1 MSTPDPPVWAAPND
15 VEAFRQMYEA
25 DSTEL
30 FDNIATLVQRVR
42 LQRDTLHA
50 QLTAANETIDN
61 LEEQINRLNLD
72 LNVARAAPAPT
83 VAVPVAAAP
92 PPAPVPAFRS
102 EKFPDPEKFDGTR
115 TKLPGFTT
123 QLRMK
128 LEVNHDRFRNEAAKV
143 IYAVSRLEGRAL
155 DQVVPL
161 VNANPAAPFSS
172 VTAFVAH
179 LEASFGDP
187 DPRGTAR
194 RQLVALKQ
202 RKGDFATYYSQ
213 FLRIVAYLD
222 YNEGAKID
230 ALAEGLSEDLK
241 DATTYRTD
249 RPNTVEAYATMLM
262 TIDNQVRG
270 RKAEQRAIRNTMGQF
285 TAPAAVA
292 HPSHT
297 AGGLAPMDLSALQS
311 RPTQRP
317 AIEQRYTFVNGQR
330 KTSAAEKQWRRD
342 NNLCMYCANP
352 GHVFANCPSANRPRG
367 NQPVMRGTL
376 LALSHKAVDPAA
388 PPVASPASSE
398 SGFQ

>member
-15 VEAFRQMYEA
+15 VESFRRMYEA
-25 DSTEL
+25 DPTEL
-30 FDNIATLVQRVR
+30 FDNIATLVQLVR

-72 LNVARAAPAPT
+72 LNVARAAPAAT

-92 PPAPVPAFRS
+92 PPAPVPTFRS
-102 EKFPDPEKFDGTR
+102 EKFPDPEKFDGTC

-202 RKGDFATYYSQ
+202 GKGDFATYYSQ
-213 FLRIVAYLD
+213 FLRIVAYLA

-241 DATTYRTD
+241 DAITYRID

-270 RKAEQRAIRNTMGQF
+270 RKAEQLAIRNTMGQF
-285 TAPAAVA
+285 TAPAAAA
-292 HPSHT
+292 HPAHT

-352 GHVFANCPSANRPRG
+352 GHVFANCPSANRLRS
-367 NQPVMRGTL
+367 NQPVMRGAL
-376 LALSHKAVDPAA
+376 LAPSHTAVDPAA

-398 SGFQ
+398 S

>member
-1 MSTPDPPVWAAPND
+1 MYDMSTPDPPAWAPPND
-15 VEAFRQMYEA
+15 VEEFKRQYEVHA
-25 DSTEL
+25 ASL
-30 FDNIATLVQRVR
+30 FNHIPVLVQRIR
-42 LQRDTLHA
+42 LERDTA
-50 QLTAANETIDN
+50 RTQLATANETIDN
-61 LEEQINRLNLD
+61 LEEQVTQLNLD
-72 LNVARAAPAPT
+72 LNVAHPAPAPA
-83 VAVPVAAAP
+83 VSVPVA
-92 PPAPVPAFRS
+92 
-102 EKFPDPEKFDGTR
+102 
-115 TKLPGFTT
+115 
-123 QLRMK
+123 
-128 LEVNHDRFRNEAAKV
+128 
-143 IYAVSRLEGRAL
+143 ISRLEGRAL
-155 DQVVPL
+155 DQVIPL

-179 LEASFGDP
+179 LEALFGDP

-202 RKGDFATYYSQ
+202 GKGHFATYYSQ

-241 DATTYRTD
+241 DAMTYRTD

-297 AGGLAPMDLSALQS
+297 AGGLAPIDLSTLQA

-317 AIEQRYTFVNGQR
+317 APTPAMSSP
-330 KTSAAEKQWRRD
+330 TAP
-342 NNLCMYCANP
+342 LP
-352 GHVFANCPSANRPRG
+352 FARVGTNR
-367 NQPVMRGTL
+367 L
-376 LALSHKAVDPAA
+376 
-388 PPVASPASSE
+388 
-398 SGFQ
+398 